1 MHHLSNLQ
9 GLLLSALAWLVH
21 CHRLRCHRFHFH
33 STTNDF
39 DLQCISQIA
48 RFLMTW
54 MRTPIDQISN
64 LFDSLVSVTSIA
76 NTAIYISIGPRSF
89 APTSWSPCTY
99 NGWHA
104 PGVFSEFSI
113 SNASVWVDS
122 WGHWGTGEQNWGIK
136 VLQVL
141 CGCASSMLFAAA
153 PGGYSCFMFPDSVHI
168 AARRGSP

>member
-64 LFDSLVSVTSIA
+64 VFDSLVSVTSIA
-76 NTAIYISIGPRSF
+76 NTAIYISIRPRSF

-122 WGHWGTGEQNWGIK
+122 WGHWGTGGLGNRTGASRCSRSCTAVPPQCC
-136 VLQVL
+136 LLLPQVVIR
-141 CGCASSMLFAAA
+141 ASCSRTA
-153 PGGYSCFMFPDSVHI
+153 ST
-168 AARRGSP
+168 